1 MAKKTTSSSTSA
13 SVTSTT
19 DAPLTVPGLSTQTG
33 HAVADSLQMRVHALN
48 DLALTLKHAHW
59 NVVGPHFIGVHEML
73 DPQIDGVRAM
83 VDVLAE
89 RMSTLGVAPNGLVG
103 ALVEARSW
111 DDYSLTRADTTAH
124 LAALDLVYTGVIE
137 DHRAAIEKVGDDP
150 VTEDILIGQTGDLEQ
165 YQWFIRAHL
174 QGTGGELVTGD
185 ASDEV
190 TAAARA
196 VSARGPAKKAAAKR
210 TARTS

>member
-1 MAKKTTSSSTSA
+1 MTTQP
-13 SVTSTT
+13 
-19 DAPLTVPGLSTQTG
+19 APRFTVPGMSTQDG
-33 HAVADSLQMRVHALN
+33 AAVAATLQDRLNALN
-48 DLALTLKHAHW
+48 DLALTLKHVHW
-59 NVVGPHFIGVHEML
+59 NVVGPNFIAVHEML

-89 RMSTLGVAPNGLVG
+89 RMSTLGVPPNGLVG
-103 ALVEARSW
+103 ALVAARSW

-124 LAALDLVYTGVIE
+124 LAALDLVYTGVVE

-150 VTEDILIGQTGDLEQ
+150 VTEDILIGQTGELEQ

-174 QGTGGELVTGD
+174 QGTGGELVTGN

-190 TAAARA
+190 TAATRA
-196 VSARGPAKKAAAKR
+196 VNRTAAKKTAGRKTAARK